1 MSVARRESTEA
12 PPTPTGPHPTEPPV
26 RYLFIVARNR
36 PDLLEQVKERLRGDA
51 RIEVI
56 ADRRYGE
63 RRRSAVPRELDR
75 RGPDRRRP
83 TKARD
88 DLSVY
93 PTLVA
98 QKHVESYAELQQKVV
113 ASARESQELR
123 EENSRLRA
131 ELSSLNDRLEA
142 LLSADAAFKAD
153 TIAHLT
159 QAEEAAVALIARFRA
174 LTCAPP
180 SEEPHDRSG

>member
-1 MSVARRESTEA
+1 MHDAGSM
-12 PPTPTGPHPTEPPV
+12 PHPSEPPV

-36 PDLLEQVKERLRGDA
+36 PDMLEQVKERLRGDN

-63 RRRSAVPRELDR
+63 RRRSAVSREPDR
-75 RGPDRRRP
+75 RGADRRRP
-83 TKARD
+83 TTARD

-113 ASARESQELR
+113 AAARESRQLR
-123 EENSRLRA
+123 EENDRLRA
-131 ELSSLNDRLEA
+131 ELSRLKDQLEA

-153 TIAHLT
+153 ALAQLT
-159 QAEEAAVALIARFRA
+159 QAEDAVVTLMARFRA
-174 LTCAPP
+174 LT
-180 SEEPHDRSG
+180 SE

>member
-1 MSVARRESTEA
+1 MHDAGSV
-12 PPTPTGPHPTEPPV
+12 PHPSEPPV

-36 PDLLEQVKERLRGDA
+36 PDMLEQVKERLRGDN

-63 RRRSAVPRELDR
+63 RRRSAVPREPDR
-75 RGPDRRRP
+75 RDADRRRP
-83 TKARD
+83 TTARD

-113 ASARESQELR
+113 AAARESRQLR
-123 EENSRLRA
+123 EENDRLRA
-131 ELSSLNDRLEA
+131 ELSSLKDQLEA
-142 LLSADAAFKAD
+142 VLSADAAFKAD
-153 TIAHLT
+153 ALAQLT
-159 QAEEAAVALIARFRA
+159 QAEDAVVTLMARFRA
-174 LTCAPP
+174 LT
-180 SEEPHDRSG
+180 SE

>member
-1 MSVARRESTEA
+1 MHDAGSM
-12 PPTPTGPHPTEPPV
+12 PHPSEPPV

-36 PDLLEQVKERLRGDA
+36 PDMLEQVKERLRGDN

-63 RRRSAVPRELDR
+63 RRRSAMPREPNR
-75 RGPDRRRP
+75 RGADRRRP
-83 TKARD
+83 TTARD

-113 ASARESQELR
+113 AAARESRQLR
-123 EENSRLRA
+123 EENDRLRA
-131 ELSSLNDRLEA
+131 ELSRLKDQLEA

-153 TIAHLT
+153 ALAQLT
-159 QAEEAAVALIARFRA
+159 QAEDAVVTLMARFRA
-174 LTCAPP
+174 LT
-180 SEEPHDRSG
+180 SE

>member
-1 MSVARRESTEA
+1 VHDARSM
-12 PPTPTGPHPTEPPV
+12 PHPSEPPV

-36 PDLLEQVKERLRGDA
+36 PDMLEQVKERLRGDN

-63 RRRSAVPRELDR
+63 RRRSAVPREPDR
-75 RGPDRRRP
+75 RGADRRRP
-83 TKARD
+83 TTARD

-113 ASARESQELR
+113 AAARESRELR
-123 EENSRLRA
+123 EENDRLRA
-131 ELSSLNDRLEA
+131 ELSRLKDQLEA
-142 LLSADAAFKAD
+142 VLSADAAFKAE
-153 TIAHLT
+153 ALAQLT
-159 QAEEAAVALIARFRA
+159 QAEDAVVTLMARFRA
-174 LTCAPP
+174 LT
-180 SEEPHDRSG
+180 SE

>member
-1 MSVARRESTEA
+1 MHDAGSM
-12 PPTPTGPHPTEPPV
+12 PHPSEPPV

-36 PDLLEQVKERLRGDA
+36 PDMLEQVKERLRGDN

-63 RRRSAVPRELDR
+63 RRRSAVPREPDR
-75 RGPDRRRP
+75 RGADRRRP
-83 TKARD
+83 TTVRD

-113 ASARESQELR
+113 AAARESRQLR
-123 EENSRLRA
+123 EENDRLRA
-131 ELSSLNDRLEA
+131 ELSSLKDQLEA
-142 LLSADAAFKAD
+142 VLSADAAFKAD
-153 TIAHLT
+153 ALAQLT
-159 QAEEAAVALIARFRA
+159 QAEDAVVTLMARFRA
-174 LTCAPP
+174 LT
-180 SEEPHDRSG
+180 SE

>member
-1 MSVARRESTEA
+1 MHDAGSM
-12 PPTPTGPHPTEPPV
+12 PHPSEPPV

-36 PDLLEQVKERLRGDA
+36 PDMLEQVKERLRGDN

-63 RRRSAVPRELDR
+63 RRRSAMPREPDR
-75 RGPDRRRP
+75 RGADRRRP
-83 TKARD
+83 TTARD

-98 QKHVESYAELQQKVV
+98 QRHVESYAELQQKAV
-113 ASARESQELR
+113 AAARESRQLR
-123 EENSRLRA
+123 EENDRLRA
-131 ELSSLNDRLEA
+131 ELSRLKDQLEA

-153 TIAHLT
+153 ALAQLT
-159 QAEEAAVALIARFRA
+159 QAEDAVVTLMARFRA
-174 LTCAPP
+174 LT
-180 SEEPHDRSG
+180 SE

>member
-1 MSVARRESTEA
+1 MHDAGSM
-12 PPTPTGPHPTEPPV
+12 PHPSEPPV

-36 PDLLEQVKERLRGDA
+36 PDMLEQVKERLRGDN

-63 RRRSAVPRELDR
+63 RRRSAMPREPDR
-75 RGPDRRRP
+75 RGADRRRP
-83 TKARD
+83 TTARD

-113 ASARESQELR
+113 AAARESRQLR
-123 EENSRLRA
+123 EENDRLRA
-131 ELSSLNDRLEA
+131 ELSRLKDQLEA

-153 TIAHLT
+153 ALAQLT
-159 QAEEAAVALIARFRA
+159 QAEDAVVTLMARFRA
-174 LTCAPP
+174 LT
-180 SEEPHDRSG
+180 SE

>member
-1 MSVARRESTEA
+1 MHEAGST
-12 PPTPTGPHPTEPPV
+12 PHPTEPPV

-36 PDLLEQVKERLRGDA
+36 PDMLEQVKERLRGDN

-63 RRRSAVPRELDR
+63 RRRSAVPREPDR

-83 TKARD
+83 TTARD

-98 QKHVESYAELQQKVV
+98 QRHVESYAELQRKVV
-113 ASARESQELR
+113 AAARESQELR
-123 EENSRLRA
+123 EENDRLRA
-131 ELSSLNDRLEA
+131 ELSSLKDQLEA

-153 TIAHLT
+153 ALAQLT
-159 QAEEAAVALIARFRA
+159 QAEDTVVTLMARFRA
-174 LTCAPP
+174 LT
-180 SEEPHDRSG
+180 SE

>member
-1 MSVARRESTEA
+1 MHDAGSM
-12 PPTPTGPHPTEPPV
+12 PHPSEPPV

-36 PDLLEQVKERLRGDA
+36 PDMLEQVKERLRGDN

-63 RRRSAVPRELDR
+63 RRRSAVPREPDR
-75 RGPDRRRP
+75 RGADRRRP
-83 TKARD
+83 TTARD

-113 ASARESQELR
+113 AAARESRELR
-123 EENSRLRA
+123 EENDRLRA
-131 ELSSLNDRLEA
+131 ELSRLKDQLEA
-142 LLSADAAFKAD
+142 VLSADAAFKAE
-153 TIAHLT
+153 ALAQLT
-159 QAEEAAVALIARFRA
+159 QAEDAVVTLMARFRA
-174 LTCAPP
+174 LT
-180 SEEPHDRSG
+180 SE

>member
-1 MSVARRESTEA
+1 MHEA
-12 PPTPTGPHPTEPPV
+12 GRMPHPSEPPA

-36 PDLLEQVKERLRGDA
+36 PDMLEQVKERLRGDN

-63 RRRSAVPRELDR
+63 RRRSAVPREPDR
-75 RGPDRRRP
+75 RGVDRRRP
-83 TKARD
+83 TTVRD

-98 QKHVESYAELQQKVV
+98 QRHVESYAELQQKVV
-113 ASARESQELR
+113 AAVRESQELR
-123 EENSRLRA
+123 EENDRLRA
-131 ELSSLNDRLEA
+131 DLSSLKDQLEA

-153 TIAHLT
+153 ALAQLM
-159 QAEEAAVALIARFRA
+159 QAEDAVAALMARFRA
-174 LTCAPP
+174 LTSEWPP
-180 SEEPHDRSG
+180 TLDAR

>member
-1 MSVARRESTEA
+1 MHDAGSM
-12 PPTPTGPHPTEPPV
+12 PHPSEPPV

-36 PDLLEQVKERLRGDA
+36 PDMLEQVKERLRGDN

-63 RRRSAVPRELDR
+63 RRRSAVPREPDR
-75 RGPDRRRP
+75 RGADRRRP
-83 TKARD
+83 TTARD

-113 ASARESQELR
+113 AAARESRQLR
-123 EENSRLRA
+123 EENDRLRA
-131 ELSSLNDRLEA
+131 ELSSLKDQLEA
-142 LLSADAAFKAD
+142 VLSADAAFKAD
-153 TIAHLT
+153 ALAQLT
-159 QAEEAAVALIARFRA
+159 QAEDAVVTLMARFRA
-174 LTCAPP
+174 LT
-180 SEEPHDRSG
+180 SE

>member
-1 MSVARRESTEA
+1 MHDAGSM
-12 PPTPTGPHPTEPPV
+12 PHPSEPPV

-36 PDLLEQVKERLRGDA
+36 PDMLEQVKERLRGDN

-63 RRRSAVPRELDR
+63 RRRSAVPREPDR
-75 RGPDRRRP
+75 RGADRRRP
-83 TKARD
+83 TTVRD

-113 ASARESQELR
+113 AAARESRELR
-123 EENSRLRA
+123 EENDRLRA
-131 ELSSLNDRLEA
+131 ELSRLKDQLEA
-142 LLSADAAFKAD
+142 VLSADAAFKAE
-153 TIAHLT
+153 ALAQLT
-159 QAEEAAVALIARFRA
+159 QAEDAVVTLMARFRA
-174 LTCAPP
+174 LT
-180 SEEPHDRSG
+180 SE